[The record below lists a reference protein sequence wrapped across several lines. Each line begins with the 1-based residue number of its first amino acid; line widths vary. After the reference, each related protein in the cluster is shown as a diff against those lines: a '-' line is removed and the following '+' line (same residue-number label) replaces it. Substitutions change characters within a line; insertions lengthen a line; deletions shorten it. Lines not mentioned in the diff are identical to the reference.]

1 MGVEEAAEVVL
12 DGEVQLVD
20 LVVDDQGDIAVNNVH
35 LGVGAEG
42 SRRGAIWKHRL
53 GRLGYGLGM
62 LHASFTP
69 SFRLEVDIDGERV
82 ADRGRPVL
90 EVSVGNGATVGGGL
104 PLNPGADPAD
114 GKLDALV
121 SFAAGPLRR
130 ISYGIDLLRA
140 EQLARPD
147 VMRRSCD
154 SVTVTGEPFHVSA
167 DGEIYGPV
175 PRRAWRLERG
185 VLRLL
190 LAKQRPGS
198 SGSST
203 ASAR

>member
-1 MGVEEAAEVVL
+1 MEEAAKVVL
-12 DGEVQLVD
+12 SGSVQSVD
-20 LVVDDQGDIAVNNVH
+20 LVVDDLGNIAVNNVH
-35 LGVGAEG
+35 LGVGAEA

-62 LHASFTP
+62 LHASFAP
-69 SFRLEVDIDGERV
+69 SFRLDVDIDGERV
-82 ADRGRPVL
+82 AGRDRPVL

-104 PLNPGADPAD
+104 PLNPRADPTD
-114 GKLDALV
+114 GKLDAIV

-140 EQLARPD
+140 QQLARPD

-154 SVTVTGEPFHVSA
+154 AVTVTGEPFYVSA

-175 PRRAWRLERG
+175 PRRAWQLERG
-185 VLRLL
+185 ALRLL
-190 LAKQRPGS
+190 LAK
-198 SGSST
+198 
-203 ASAR
+203 

>member
-1 MGVEEAAEVVL
+1 LGVEEAAEVVL

-62 LHASFTP
+62 LHDSFIP

-90 EVSVGNGATVGGGL
+90 EVSVGN
-104 PLNPGADPAD
+104 
-114 GKLDALV
+114 
-121 SFAAGPLRR
+121 
-130 ISYGIDLLRA
+130 
-140 EQLARPD
+140 PD

-154 SVTVTGEPFHVSA
+154 SVTVTGEPFQVSA